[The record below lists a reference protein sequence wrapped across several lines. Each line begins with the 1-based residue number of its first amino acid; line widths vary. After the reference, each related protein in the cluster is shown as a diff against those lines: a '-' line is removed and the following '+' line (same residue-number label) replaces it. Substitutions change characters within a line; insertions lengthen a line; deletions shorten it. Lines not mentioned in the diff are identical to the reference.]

1 MEGWVKKTREAW
13 EALGGS
19 CPTAAFTVEKLFTKG
34 SVPTQLQPSVNKST
48 VKYFQDLFPYLNA
61 RGRQSVH
68 PDSKREEIKL
78 ELVYLLN
85 MLYRLPME
93 EGRPSPAQNLD
104 SDVTKPYDVMILV
117 LRKILQD
124 TDTAPSAKSAPPLQ
138 CSDDDITEHMGYLNL
153 SAGIYALTKI
163 KDTSSGAAIHSNSR
177 KRTALDPAD
186 DNIVS
191 STAGIL
197 PAPPLP
203 PPHPCITTYH
213 DDDVSAISMS
223 SEIMGNS
230 GDYNIMSSTPDV
242 PLATP
247 LPPPHSC
254 ITTYHDDDVSAIS
267 MSSDLITDFS
277 SNRSVVSTLQET
289 VQKLP
294 SGLTPEYSEILGGEP
309 GEYCYVVKVRDLVR
323 SFEGTSPTPLSKK
336 SQSVEEAYAKLLP
349 DLQEFLSDVYDCH
362 ALSTP
367 PTRSASVTVKELL
380 DRFPSSLF
388 KVDKPKPLTEEVN
401 KLFTTTISL
410 QITFELYAQ
419 GEKAMN
425 KKAAKASAAESFMS
439 KYRGYI

>member
-1 MEGWVKKTREAW
+1 MKKTREAW

-19 CPTAAFTVEKLFTKG
+19 RPTAAFTVEKLFTKG

-93 EGRPSPAQNLD
+93 EGRPSPAQNLV
-104 SDVTKPYDVMILV
+104 SDVMKPYDVVILV

-124 TDTAPSAKSAPPLQ
+124 TDTAPSANSAPPLQ

-213 DDDVSAISMS
+213 DDDVSAF
-223 SEIMGNS
+223 
-230 GDYNIMSSTPDV
+230 
-242 PLATP
+242 
-247 LPPPHSC
+247 
-254 ITTYHDDDVSAIS
+254 S
-267 MSSDLITDFS
+267 MSSDLISDFS
-277 SNRSVVSTLQET
+277 SNGSVVSTLQET
-289 VQKLP
+289 VQKLT
-294 SGLTPEYSEILGGEP
+294 SGLTPEYSEILGGQP

-323 SFEGTSPTPLSKK
+323 SFEGTSPTPSSIK

-349 DLQEFLSDVYDCH
+349 DLQEFLSDVNVCH

-367 PTRSASVTVKELL
+367 PTRSASVTVEELL
-380 DRFPSSLF
+380 DRLPSLF
-388 KVDKPKPLTEEVN
+388 KVDKPKLLTEEVN

-410 QITFELYAQ
+410 QITFELHAQ

-425 KKAAKASAAESFMS
+425 KKAAKASAAKSFMS